1 MKKHMAFPEAIRT
14 VCGFCGFQNSL
25 CRTCRLI
32 RLMEAYD
39 TDQASQRT
47 LELIRTMTIQK
58 HGPWYLGVIGGHPFE
73 VKVTERDTEYGIL
86 GGRIIKLFVMQKPSD
101 TAPGREE
108 LLSFERGWGK
118 LPGTSEENAIVDA
131 LYEYFEQRMDEEVP

>member
-1 MKKHMAFPEAIRT
+1 MKKYMAFPEAIRT
-14 VCGFCGFQNSL
+14 VCGFCGFQNKL
-25 CRTCRLI
+25 CKTCRLI

-39 TDQASQRT
+39 ADQMTQHT

-58 HGPWYLGVIGGHPFE
+58 RGPWFLGVIGGHPFE

-86 GGRIIKLFVMQKPSD
+86 DGRIIKLFVMQEPSD
-101 TAPGREE
+101 TSPGREE

-118 LPGTSEENAIVDA
+118 LPGTAEENAIVDA
-131 LYEYFEQRMDEEVP
+131 LYEYFEQRLDEDLP